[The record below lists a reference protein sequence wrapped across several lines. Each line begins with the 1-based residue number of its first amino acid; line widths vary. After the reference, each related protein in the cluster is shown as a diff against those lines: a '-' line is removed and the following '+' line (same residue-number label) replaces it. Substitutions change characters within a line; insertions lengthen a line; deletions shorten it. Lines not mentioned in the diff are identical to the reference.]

1 MLGKQHMQK
10 FYLLNEAADVRR
22 KRRGAGFTL
31 IELLVVIAIIAILA
45 AMLLPALARAKER
58 AKRVSCLNNL
68 KQIGVGMIAYSGD
81 YNDRVMVLQGVVPNT
96 LTDPGVAAA
105 KQVGLTADSGATT
118 VWVCPNRKLPAMLP
132 TATMPFRE
140 ANQTGFQWVIGY
152 SYFGGLANWAVP
164 NGGTYK
170 SLSPIK
176 LGNSKPHW
184 VLAAD
189 SLYKS
194 GGIWNSQRA
203 ASTGTA
209 RDRQVYNNIP
219 SHPTATGNGLAGAN
233 HLLVDGSAGWRSPQK
248 NPFYAFTSWQG
259 VFGLAWVYWSQEIHD
274 IPPPGFGQ
282 TSPETALVNTQLA
295 P

>member
-1 MLGKQHMQK
+1 MQQFNCSNGK
-10 FYLLNEAADVRR
+10 ARVRS

-58 AKRVSCLNNL
+58 AKRVLCLNNL
-68 KQIGVGMIAYSGD
+68 KQIGVGMIAYAGD
-81 YNDRVMVLQGVVPNT
+81 YNDRVMVLQGIVPIT

-105 KQVGLTADSGATT
+105 KQVGLTADAGATT
-118 VWVCPNRKLPAMLP
+118 VWVCPNRKLPATPP
-132 TATMPFRE
+132 TPTMPFRE
-140 ANQTGFQWVIGY
+140 ANATGFQWVIGY
-152 SYFGGLANWAVP
+152 SYFGGLANWTPPAVAP
-164 NGGTYK
+164 YRGY
-170 SLSPIK
+170 SPVK
-176 LGNSKPHW
+176 LGTSKPHW

-194 GGIWNSQRA
+194 GGIWTSQRA
-203 ASTGTA
+203 ATGTA

-248 NPFYAFTSWQG
+248 NPFYAFTSWPG
-259 VFGLAWVYWSQEIHD
+259 VFGTAGVYWSQETHD
-274 IPPPGFGQ
+274 MTDTQ
-282 TSPETALVNTQLA
+282 RAALAGVLLA